1 MIKRVNMLGHE
12 RKEEEVSV
20 IPPAFTFSSL
30 ISMFRWKRYPSVVTS
45 DTKHTPYVSMGATVS
60 PLML

>member
-1 MIKRVNMLGHE
+1 MFDE

-45 DTKHTPYVSMGATVS
+45 DTKHTPYVSMVAT
-60 PLML
+60 PLMLKFLEYKRR